1 MMMNVSLSSSTSE
14 KIRFLGSDRMK
25 RNIRWDAIVWMHCG
39 EVEIVG
45 DIDRLAYRV
54 TNDRIHRQ
62 ISHDNLHLRIEEAFI
77 GRKTTWRK
85 LPHLRKMVGALQSH
99 SSYVKTLTYPYDE
112 GQESAGLV
120 PIPEITFDC
129 DEGLWKSM
137 NKALF
142 TSGRVIIK

>member
-1 MMMNVSLSSSTSE
+1 MTMNVSLSPSTSE
-14 KIRFLGSDRMK
+14 KIRGLGTDRMK

-39 EVEIVG
+39 KVEIEG

-54 TNDRIHRQ
+54 TNDRIHRE
-62 ISHDNLHLRIEEAFI
+62 IHHGNLHLRIEEAFI
-77 GRKTTWRK
+77 RRATNWRR
-85 LPHLRKMVGALQSH
+85 LPHLRKMVGALQSR

-112 GQESAGLV
+112 GQESVGLV

-142 TSGRVIIK
+142 TSGKVVIK

>member
-45 DIDRLAYRV
+45 DLDRLAYRV
-54 TNDRIHRQ
+54 NNDRIHRQ
-62 ISHDNLHLRIEEAFI
+62 ISHGNLHLRIEEAFI
-77 GRKTTWRK
+77 ERKTTWRS
-85 LPHLRKMVGALQSH
+85 LPHLRKMVGALQSR
-99 SSYVKTLTYPYDE
+99 SSYVKTLAYPYDE